1 MHIAS
6 FDDGSEASLIMFA
19 EELRDLWENPIVVN
33 GMKYIVAL
41 GQILMD
47 DKGRESFC
55 GVQGGTS
62 KAGCNICHFES
73 RLFVRRQVH
82 DGIRRYL
89 ARNDPTRKKDSAK
102 NQRYVVVRTHCS
114 ARHFMLYYVILCS
127 NHNMSFLTFVY
138 NS

>member
-1 MHIAS
+1 MFIYVFLCFFMFFMCTFYYDILYTGMHIAS

-19 EELRDLWENPIVVN
+19 EELRDLWDTPIVVN
-33 GMKYIVAL
+33 GKKYIVAL

-89 ARNDPTRKKDSAK
+89 SRNDPTRKKDSMK
-102 NQRYVVVRTHCS
+102 NQRYVVV
-114 ARHFMLYYVILCS
+114 A
-127 NHNMSFLTFVY
+127 
-138 NS
+138 